1 MRGSTVRVCFD
12 NQEVTMETCALME
25 KLQKFDAWLYR
36 LPRPERKRLKAE
48 FQKCREIMGVRE
60 AIETVEKMA
69 KTE

>member
-1 MRGSTVRVCFD
+1 
-12 NQEVTMETCALME
+12 MEIASLIDRIR
-25 KLQKFDAWLYR
+25 KFDAWLFK

-48 FQKCREIMGVRE
+48 FQKCRETMGVRE